1 MFCWGGHP
9 ARQIAIL
16 RLHANNV
23 QIGNLAVLESERNLT
38 GGVDGL
44 YHLRACCYPSLS
56 GTPRP
61 PIEWV
66 ATRCAFLFA

>member
-23 QIGNLAVLESERNLT
+23 QIGNLAVFRKRTEF
-38 GGVDGL
+38 DGWRRWFVPSARL
-44 YHLRACCYPSLS
+44 LLSFRFRARQGLQLS
-56 GTPRP
+56 G
-61 PIEWV
+61 
-66 ATRCAFLFA
+66 